1 MNNEENGQTTSAGAG
16 WTISS
21 DGDFKPVPEGMH
33 DAVVTKVGEPYV
45 DEDKWSDTPGAT
57 KTYFR
62 VSYGTRDLTTDSGEP
77 LVINKRYNKTL
88 HPKGSFYKDLIAIL
102 GRPLTADEARG
113 FSPASIEGEAC
124 KIIVEHSPR
133 NDGNGVW
140 ANISKVIKA
149 AA

>member
-1 MNNEENGQTTSAGAG
+1 MSNENGQTTSAETG

-57 KTYFR
+57 KTFFR
-62 VSYGTRDLTTDSGEP
+62 VSYGTSDLTTDGGEP
-77 LVINKRYNKTL
+77 MTITKRYTKSL
-88 HPKGSFYKDLIAIL
+88 HPKSSFYKDLIAIL
-102 GRPLTADEARG
+102 GRPLTAEEARG

-133 NDGNGVW
+133 NDGQGIW
-140 ANISKVIKA
+140 ANVAKVMKA

>member
-1 MNNEENGQTTSAGAG
+1 MNNENGQTTSAEDG

-21 DGDFKPVPEGMH
+21 QSDFTPIPEGMH
-33 DAVVTKVGEPYV
+33 ECVVTKVGQPYV

-57 KTYFR
+57 KTFFR
-62 VSYGTRDLTTDSGEP
+62 VSYGTSDLTTDGGEP
-77 LVINKRYNKTL
+77 MTITKRYTKSL
-88 HPKGSFYKDLIAIL
+88 HPKSSFYKDLIAIL
-102 GRPLTADEARG
+102 GRPLTAEEARG

-133 NDGNGVW
+133 NDGQGIW
-140 ANISKVIKA
+140 ANVAKVMKA